1 MDNVYFKLSND
12 NKNGCLPCILKHN
25 VLSVLLKEN
34 QYNWTPSHSWIAVV
48 VFFFFFLAL
57 CTDLEHANIFPY
69 GSPKLPDSFFICW
82 GSSCRKCHSSF
93 LGNCTPDQKSNQAAN
108 NVVLLACFLPLS
120 CLHCACLY
128 FRDSMIQ
135 SDAGSQCSCGAFMLG
150 TYSPGKQPTK
160 GFKKEQKMLPE
171 PK

>member
-1 MDNVYFKLSND
+1 MITRMAACHAFLNIMFFLFCWKRINIIELHHIVE
-12 NKNGCLPCILKHN
+12 
-25 VLSVLLKEN
+25 LLLF
-34 QYNWTPSHSWIAVV
+34 
-48 VFFFFFLAL
+48 FFFFFLAL